1 MQATVARQ
9 FFPPQFNVSST
20 IIMARV
26 IHSPRSR
33 HKQGRDWPTP
43 EKNCRLGRMEAG
55 QLLHQISK
63 ETGVHRDTLRAWRN
77 RCHVYTDRRRGKER
91 DERFRKASSMIIREM
106 LRWVLSQVY
115 KDRKLSYSSIIKE
128 INLKLSIPT
137 LRWISYYKCTAC
149 LKSVSSELQ
158 RQTRFAFAKKFESWT
173 HEWNRVRFSDKCT
186 FYTNKHKKNQ
196 IICFVKKRF
205 CQTQYHSD
213 RRFFFVW
220 GMVEWGFKSELIF
233 FLENLSDARG
243 GMTKIDYVK
252 WVEVLFNLF
261 LLTNIDYVRQ
271 IWCLNVSPYLSEV
284 NYVPPYEN
292 TPFSPVQR
300 EYEEV
305 LFQEDENR
313 VHNLKSKQN
322 MHQLERSFGIPLFND
337 EEWSLSSSDLNI
349 IENVWRIIKQRIES
363 YVETL
368 TTWYWSSNVNE
379 TISIKWNLIIW
390 W

>member
-137 LRWISYYKCTAC
+137 LR
-149 LKSVSSELQ
+149 
-158 RQTRFAFAKKFESWT
+158 
-173 HEWNRVRFSDKCT
+173 
-186 FYTNKHKKNQ
+186 
-196 IICFVKKRF
+196 
-205 CQTQYHSD
+205 
-213 RRFFFVW
+213 
-220 GMVEWGFKSELIF
+220 
-233 FLENLSDARG
+233 
-243 GMTKIDYVK
+243 
-252 WVEVLFNLF
+252 
-261 LLTNIDYVRQ
+261 
-271 IWCLNVSPYLSEV
+271 
-284 NYVPPYEN
+284 
-292 TPFSPVQR
+292 
-300 EYEEV
+300 
-305 LFQEDENR
+305 
-313 VHNLKSKQN
+313 
-322 MHQLERSFGIPLFND
+322 
-337 EEWSLSSSDLNI
+337 
-349 IENVWRIIKQRIES
+349 
-363 YVETL
+363 
-368 TTWYWSSNVNE
+368 
-379 TISIKWNLIIW
+379 
-390 W
+390 